1 MGSSPQIWCFPSAV
15 ARAEGARFGDD
26 VVDGTVEMFRQA
38 PTDMGTS
45 MRADREA
52 AAGRSRDI
60 RTPGDHPQGTRPRN
74 RDADQRCAGALA
86 SRGQRRSGLAVL
98 TTDVGDGVAW

>member
-52 AAGRSRDI
+52 AAGRSGTSAPRVII
-60 RTPGDHPQGTRPRN
+60 RKARAHGIATPISDVLVPL
-74 RDADQRCAGALA
+74 LA
-86 SRGQRRSGLAVL
+86 AAS
-98 TTDVGDGVAW
+98 DGPG